1 MRIVSLLP
9 SATEL
14 ICGLG
19 LLDQLVG
26 VSHECD
32 YPASV
37 VGLPTLTSS
46 RIPPDLASDEIDKL
60 VSQQLQDDQALYDLD
75 VPRLIELA
83 PDLIVT
89 QALCD
94 VCAVSGNDVAR
105 ALGSLPGNPQLVNLE
120 PICLDDVL
128 ATATTVATA
137 AGVPKLGR
145 DYVDHLSGRI
155 ARVAERSAAVV
166 AGKRPRVALL
176 DWLDPLFDGGHWSPE
191 IISLAGGLACFG
203 EHRQPSQRR
212 SWQALID
219 AAPEVIVIALCGF
232 NVARSMQ
239 DVDQFMASPGFA
251 QLHSN
256 AATEVY
262 LVDGNAYF
270 SRPGPRLVDALE
282 ITASTLHPNIHPLP
296 TGIPEALKINP

>member
-19 LLDQLVG
+19 LRDQLVG

-32 YPASV
+32 YPDSV

-46 RIPPDLASDEIDKL
+46 RIPPGLSSGEIDKL

-105 ALGSLPGNPQLVNLE
+105 ALGSLPGNPHLVNLE
-120 PICLDDVL
+120 PSWFDDVVE
-128 ATATTVATA
+128 TATIVATA

-155 ARVAERSAAVV
+155 AQVANRSAALTP
-166 AGKRPRVALL
+166 GERPRVALL

-203 EHRQPSQRR
+203 ERRQPSQRR

-219 AAPEVIVIALCGF
+219 AAPEVIIIALCGF

-239 DVDQFMASPGFA
+239 DVDQFMASPGFS
-251 QLHSN
+251 QLQSN
-256 AATEVY
+256 SATEVY

-282 ITASTLHPNIHPLP
+282 VSASTLHPDIHGLP
-296 TGIPEALKINP
+296 IGIPRALKINP